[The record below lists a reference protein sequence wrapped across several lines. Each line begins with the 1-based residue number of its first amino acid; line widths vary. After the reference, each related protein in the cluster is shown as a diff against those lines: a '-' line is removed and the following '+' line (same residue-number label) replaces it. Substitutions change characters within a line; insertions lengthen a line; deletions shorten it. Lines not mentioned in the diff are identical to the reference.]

1 MADTERLFIMIGT
14 DCDGIPEEKG
24 SVKASSPEEAIEKSL
39 DPNTA
44 TMYVPTHM
52 HNQEGYGA
60 LPDEEVREIALKE
73 SLHYF
78 GLDGED
84 QKRYTKEYTMLEIV
98 GLEKE
103 SAVLTEH

>member
-1 MADTERLFIMIGT
+1 MDSTERLFIMISV
-14 DCDGIPEEKG
+14 DSDGIPSECG

-52 HNQEGYGA
+52 HNQDGYGQ
-60 LPDEEVREIALKE
+60 LPDEEVRKIALRE

-78 GLDGED
+78 DLDEEKK
-84 QKRYTKEYTMLEIV
+84 KRYTKEYTMLDVDLKSGPIPV
-98 GLEKE
+98 I
-103 SAVLTEH
+103 TEH